1 MIYWIWMKNISGIGP
16 HAQRKLLKTFENP
29 KEVYCVKFE
38 DLIAAGLSEK
48 QAKAVLEN
56 KSLNEAEKVLRDCE
70 RFGISIVNISEQNFP
85 TRMRSINDM
94 PVVLYYKGI
103 MFEPDKTSGIVG
115 PRKCSQQTKNKTI
128 DITARCIKEGNT
140 IVSGMALGVD
150 GYAHTSALKNKG
162 KTIAIVGHGLDMC
175 FPKAHQTLF
184 EAIKKNGCVI
194 SEYDPGVPAL
204 SYHFPRRNA
213 IIAALSDTLYVVDAG
228 RNSGSLITASFA
240 EKYGKRCIRDF

>member
-1 MIYWIWMKNISGIGP
+1 MKNISGIGP

-85 TRMRSINDM
+85 
-94 PVVLYYKGI
+94 
-103 MFEPDKTSGIVG
+103 
-115 PRKCSQQTKNKTI
+115 
-128 DITARCIKEGNT
+128 
-140 IVSGMALGVD
+140 
-150 GYAHTSALKNKG
+150 
-162 KTIAIVGHGLDMC
+162 
-175 FPKAHQTLF
+175 
-184 EAIKKNGCVI
+184 
-194 SEYDPGVPAL
+194 
-204 SYHFPRRNA
+204 RRNA